1 MSSTRKE
8 SPTTQF
14 YDGIQFAFKYFNK
27 ILFDDSLPEV
37 MLTLQRQKQVMG
49 YFSPERWGSADGD
62 KCHEI
67 AINPSYIARSSV
79 IEYMQTL
86 VHEMTHLWQ
95 RCFGS
100 PGRTCY
106 HNKEWARKMISIGL
120 MPTDTGRTGGKVT
133 GDHMNDYP
141 VKDGRF
147 LKSCIRLIE
156 DEKFALKW
164 VDRFAKYSTYH
175 VLSHDNYTAGNFE
188 WSELEIDYNTF
199 DALTSPMSQILG
211 EADIVEPLPFQNNV
225 KTKFVCNGCAANAWG
240 KATLNLICGDCDLPM
255 AGISPANNV
264 KSIIKEI

>member
-1 MSSTRKE
+1 
-8 SPTTQF
+8 
-14 YDGIQFAFKYFNK
+14 
-27 ILFDDSLPEV
+27 
-37 MLTLQRQKQVMG
+37 
-49 YFSPERWGSADGD
+49 
-62 KCHEI
+62 
-67 AINPSYIARSSV
+67 
-79 IEYMQTL
+79 
-86 VHEMTHLWQ
+86 
-95 RCFGS
+95 
-100 PGRTCY
+100 
-106 HNKEWARKMISIGL
+106 
-120 MPTDTGRTGGKVT
+120 MPTDTGKTGGKVT

-141 VKDGRF
+141 VKDGKF

-175 VLSHDNYTAGNFE
+175 VLSHDNYTADNFE

-211 EADIVEPLPFQNNV
+211 EAEIVEPLPFQNNV